1 MFDYDLFLDFS
12 IALFA
17 FVNPLYTVPIFL
29 TLTQGFSREERRRTA
44 GVSAFT
50 MFCTFII
57 TAIIG
62 DQMLYIL
69 GVDIPS
75 FKIAGGLIILG
86 IAFKMLFVGQDDHEE
101 TTTSIE
107 NKYDAGVNKDI
118 GVYPLTIPLLAGPGL
133 FATAVVF
140 GGRIVLPEDL
150 ITLMAVALLL
160 ILQFW
165 LTMVFA
171 VAASRFVTDTTIRIG
186 TSILGILLAAI
197 SVELILIG
205 ISESFGVPVF
215 ED

>member
-62 DQMLYIL
+62 DQLLYIL

-107 NKYDAGVNKDI
+107 NKYAAGVNKDI